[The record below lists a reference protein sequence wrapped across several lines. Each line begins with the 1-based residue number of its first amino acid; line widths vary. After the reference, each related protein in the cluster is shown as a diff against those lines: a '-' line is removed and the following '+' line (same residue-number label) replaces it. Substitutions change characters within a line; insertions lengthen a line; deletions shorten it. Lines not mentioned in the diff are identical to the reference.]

1 METSQ
6 VYGIHAANKVIQ
18 HHAEKIQAAFV
29 SEGADAAR
37 INPILNELENLGV
50 SINRI
55 KKDKLTE
62 KAQSPQHQGILL
74 VIKSQAVG
82 TENDLFDVVEDMKP
96 GYFLILDT
104 VEDPRNLGACIRTA
118 ESLGALGVIIPK
130 DKSASV
136 TPVVKKVACGAA
148 EILPIYQVTNLARTL
163 KTMQEYGYWIYGTGW
178 GEKSQ
183 DLYDTTFPQH
193 FAVVM
198 GSEGKGLRQLT
209 AKTCDQL
216 ITIPMPGLTES
227 LNVSVAAG
235 IMCAE
240 IVRQGIKGAKA

>member
-1 METSQ
+1 M
-6 VYGIHAANKVIQ
+6 GW
-18 HHAEKIQAAFV
+18 QAH
-29 SEGADAAR
+29 R
-37 INPILNELENLGV
+37 
-50 SINRI
+50 
-55 KKDKLTE
+55 
-62 KAQSPQHQGILL
+62 
-74 VIKSQAVG
+74 
-82 TENDLFDVVEDMKP
+82 
-96 GYFLILDT
+96 
-104 VEDPRNLGACIRTA
+104 
-118 ESLGALGVIIPK
+118 
-130 DKSASV
+130 
-136 TPVVKKVACGAA
+136 
-148 EILPIYQVTNLARTL
+148 
-163 KTMQEYGYWIYGTGW
+163 